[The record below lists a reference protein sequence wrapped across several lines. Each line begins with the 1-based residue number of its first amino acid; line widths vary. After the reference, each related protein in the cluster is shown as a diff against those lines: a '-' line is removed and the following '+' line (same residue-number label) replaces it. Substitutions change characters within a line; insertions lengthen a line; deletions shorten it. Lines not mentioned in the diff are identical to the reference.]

1 MPVKMSFRLCALT
14 LLLAGRISSA
24 FVVSYQKTL
33 LGCSSVSKPLSSL
46 PAASIITALRAA
58 STEELT
64 PEEDALII
72 KRLEDEVME
81 ISGVEL
87 EQLLSPAKVVNLER
101 EIFQLK
107 KELETTSN
115 QARAAEIEE
124 EIATKQTKANG
135 EKRMYVQ
142 GWLKTLFVGQSVLSV
157 VVAGFLSYGIVPFV
171 EDVDISVRVLGFW
184 FIWLFTIPSLRA
196 RKPAAGEK
204 EALNW
209 AFGLT
214 PLTNLL
220 APFVTKDPVLIYW
233 ANLVVTAACYGYGLL
248 LWKPSDAPAEADT
261 TPGWVKDALKALD
274 YGSGRERGARK

>member
-1 MPVKMSFRLCALT
+1 M
-14 LLLAGRISSA
+14 
-24 FVVSYQKTL
+24 
-33 LGCSSVSKPLSSL
+33 